1 MNSPI
6 PRVYVDSSVFGGIV
20 DEEFSSDSRLFFE
33 HVRDRRFTLLTSA
46 VVMEELRQAPE
57 GVRTLF
63 EAILPDAEILAVD
76 EPVRALQAAYL
87 AEGIVTPKSS
97 QDALHVALASV
108 AQADLIVSW
117 NFRHIVH
124 FDKIRGYNAV
134 NRLNG
139 WRELAIHSPREVVTY
154 EDEDV

>member
-6 PRVYVDSSVFGGIV
+6 SHVYVDSSVFGGIV

-33 HVRDRRFTLLTSA
+33 QVRDRRFTLLTSA
-46 VVMEELRQAPE
+46 VVMEELRQAPDE
-57 GVRTLF
+57 VRTLF
-63 EAILPDAEILAVD
+63 EAILPNAEILAVD

-87 AEGIVTPKSS
+87 DEGVVTSKSS

-108 AQADLIVSW
+108 ARADLIVSW